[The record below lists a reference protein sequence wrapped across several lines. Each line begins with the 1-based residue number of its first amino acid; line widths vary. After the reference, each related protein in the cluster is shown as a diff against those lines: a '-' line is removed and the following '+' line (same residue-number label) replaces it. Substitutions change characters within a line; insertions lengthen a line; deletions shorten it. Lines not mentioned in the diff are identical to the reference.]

1 MEPLTSLSDPSKQG
15 YSYLANADA
24 IIQDLIANNKQAE
37 AQSYYNS
44 IRASIN
50 SYKAGD
56 KRAQTTF
63 LGTMAK
69 LEAFHGDVRRQ
80 SQEAEKELLETEK
93 QKAERIA
100 QILGK
105 FDVNEKYISDEN
117 PVLAEQIKSL
127 SNDPQSVNPF
137 QVARINAALDAM
149 PERMQMKKATVTEEL
164 KSKAAYEKQLN
175 AYVAGQRML
184 DILDQVYDPKTGKT
198 HPGFSGAI
206 GAKGISSIF
215 GLKEKPIAGTDAA
228 DAVAL
233 VDQIAGNTF
242 LSGFEALKG
251 GGAISNTEGEKAQA
265 AAGRTSR
272 DQTEEGYKKSLEE
285 IRGTIL
291 TSMRRL
297 EELGVKPSD
306 GSQPVP
312 LQQNQQGEAPAK
324 RPIDILQSKIS
335 PQKNGQRN

>member
-1 MEPLTSLSDPSKQG
+1 MEPLTSLSDPSRQG

-69 LEAFHGDVRRQ
+69 LESFHGDVRREIQ
-80 SQEAEKELLETEK
+80 QAEKESLEAEK
-93 QKAERIA
+93 QKAEGIA

-117 PVLAEQIKSL
+117 PALAEQIKSL
-127 SNDPQSVNPF
+127 SNDPQSANPF

-149 PERMQMKKATVTEEL
+149 PERRQATVTEEL
-164 KSKAAYEKQLN
+164 EIKAANEKQLN
-175 AYVAGQRML
+175 AYAAGQEML
-184 DILDQVYDPKTGKT
+184 DILDQVYDPKTGKV
-198 HPGFSGAI
+198 HPGFSGAV
-206 GAKGISSIF
+206 GAKGISSLF
-215 GLKEKPIAGTDAA
+215 GLKQKPVAGTDAA

-233 VDQIAGNTF
+233 IDQIAGKTF
-242 LSGFEALKG
+242 LSGFEKLKG
-251 GGAISNTEGEKAQA
+251 GGTISNTEGEKAQA
-265 AAGRTSR
+265 AAARTSR
-272 DQTEEGYKKSLEE
+272 DQTEEGFKKGLDE
-285 IRGTIL
+285 IRETIL
-291 TSMRRL
+291 KSMRRL
-297 EELGVKPSD
+297 EELGVNTSD
-306 GSQPVP
+306 GSQSAPM
-312 LQQNQQGEAPAK
+312 QQNQQVETPSD
-324 RPIDILQSKIS
+324 RPIDILKGKLSQ
-335 PQKNGQRN
+335 

>member
-1 MEPLTSLSDPSKQG
+1 MEPLTSLSDPSRQG

-69 LEAFHGDVRRQ
+69 LEAFHGDVRREI
-80 SQEAEKELLETEK
+80 QEAEKESLEAEK
-93 QKAERIA
+93 EKAERIA

-127 SNDPQSVNPF
+127 SNDPQSANPF

-149 PERMQMKKATVTEEL
+149 PERRQIKQATVTEEL
-164 KSKAAYEKQLN
+164 KIKAANEKQLN
-175 AYVAGQRML
+175 AYAAGQQML

-206 GAKGISSIF
+206 GAKGISSLF
-215 GLKEKPIAGTDAA
+215 GLKQKPIAGTDAA

-233 VDQIAGNTF
+233 VDQIAGKTF

-272 DQTEEGYKKSLEE
+272 DQTEEGFKKGLDE
-285 IRGTIL
+285 IRETIL
-291 TSMRRL
+291 KSMGRL
-297 EELGVKPSD
+297 EELGVNTSD
-306 GSQPVP
+306 GSQSAPM
-312 LQQNQQGEAPAK
+312 QQNQQVETPSD
-324 RPIDILQSKIS
+324 RPIDVLKGKLS
-335 PQKNGQRN
+335 PQKNGRRN